1 MVDEAAQQPPPR
13 PCKRCKA
20 TPAPYILRNDPTCR
34 GRASGWKCIE
44 LTDEDEDDDDD
55 CQHHGYEAKH
65 ADLHSLRDCYVD
77 YVEAKAGRRLGAVA
91 RETRTS
97 AAPAPRRYIAGLSF
111 GASSAVM
118 TRVLDGSAKYHSSAK
133 KGSAAAAFEALVV
146 HVDTDLRFNP
156 PPPQLPSPP
165 HSSSPPT
172 TSSSSSSSSPRC
184 CSPAAARLL
193 DRYRAR
199 FPNVSFAC
207 VHLSRALRLRTV
219 DWAALLP
226 PGPQKPEETLEQ
238 ANDANGKNGNGE
250 NSDDLERLRRFLD
263 RLPSATARADVTR
276 LLVRHVLLDMAL
288 AGSYSALLLGH
299 STTALA
305 ALTLAEVANG
315 RGYSVPWQVNDG
327 LYPVRTYGDDSNSN
341 GPSGGDGAAEEEGQQ
356 QQQQQRNAAEEVQQ
370 EGTRGKKEKET
381 TLAHVPVFYPMREV
395 FGAEITQ
402 YLDLAPELGEL
413 VAAAAAVTS
422 SSLSSSGTGTGSIV
436 SHKDLSIAEVMSRY
450 FASVE
455 GPYEGIVANVVRTT
469 GKLDRTAPSS
479 SSSAPG
485 AGLCGLCGMAL
496 DEQGDSRWAGE
507 LGDEEEEE
515 DDGDCIPGRSPRAR
529 LCYGCKRS
537 VNG

>member
-1 MVDEAAQQPPPR
+1 MVDGAAEQPPPR

-20 TPAPYILRNDPTCR
+20 TPAPYILRNDPTC
-34 GRASGWKCIE
+34 
-44 LTDEDEDDDDD
+44 
-55 CQHHGYEAKH
+55 
-65 ADLHSLRDCYVD
+65 RDCYVD

-146 HVDTDLRFNP
+146 HVDTDLRFRP
-156 PPPQLPSPP
+156 PPPQSPSPP

-226 PGPQKPEETLEQ
+226 PGAQKPEETLEQ

-250 NSDDLERLRRFLD
+250 NSDDSERLRRFLD

-356 QQQQQRNAAEEVQQ
+356 QQQRNAAEEVQQ

-422 SSLSSSGTGTGSIV
+422 SSLSSSGTGTGTGSIV

-515 DDGDCIPGRSPRAR
+515 EDDGDCIPGRSPRAR